1 MSKWTKKDPT
11 RNYRDENKE
20 RVRRENRSM
29 LKRFIAEGPTAEPR
43 YATLLKLWFPTIT
56 PEEMEAKLM
65 RFRDAVKEKYS
76 DPVF

>member
-1 MSKWTKKDPT
+1 
-11 RNYRDENKE
+11 
-20 RVRRENRSM
+20 M